1 MSHIGKNIKKIRT
14 IKKMSQSDFA
24 QLFNLAR
31 PSVGAYEEGRTEPK
45 IETLIQIAKYFE
57 LSIDTLLTKE
67 LTINELF
74 KFDLFK
80 ADFNNTELEKHA
92 TDKDDLEEQTPFVAL
107 EKQLDYMVNHHNK
120 DFINT
125 LPVIQFP
132 FTKTKKSRA
141 FQIEG
146 SEMTYEKSGLHHKDI
161 LLCSPVDL
169 PELKVDMVYVI
180 VGQNEIIT
188 RRYVS
193 QNQSELLFK
202 ADNPIYDDTYIKKN
216 QIIEIWHAEAVFSNN
231 LKSPTRLEERVN
243 ILEEKLRQLEET
255 LNK

>member
-1 MSHIGKNIKKIRT
+1 MSFIGKNIKKIRT

-80 ADFNNTELEKHA
+80 ADFHKDELQKFE
-92 TDKDDLEEQTPFVAL
+92 TDKDDVKEQTPFVSL
-107 EKQLDYMVNHHNK
+107 EKGLDYLVNYANK
-120 DFINT
+120 DFINK

-146 SEMTYEKSGLHHKDI
+146 SEMSYEKCGLHHKDI
-161 LLCSPVDL
+161 LLCSPVDDVAD
-169 PELKVDMVYVI
+169 LKKDIVYVI
-180 VGQNEIIT
+180 VTQKEMIT
-188 RRYVS
+188 RRYS
-193 QNQSELLFK
+193 GKTDGFIFK
-202 ADNPIYDDTYIKKN
+202 ADNPAYDDICLKKN
-216 QIIEIWHAEAVFSNN
+216 EIVELWLGEAVFSMN
-231 LKSPTRLEERVN
+231 LTSPTRIEERVN
-243 ILEEKLRQLEET
+243 ILEEKLRLLEGR
-255 LNK
+255 LG